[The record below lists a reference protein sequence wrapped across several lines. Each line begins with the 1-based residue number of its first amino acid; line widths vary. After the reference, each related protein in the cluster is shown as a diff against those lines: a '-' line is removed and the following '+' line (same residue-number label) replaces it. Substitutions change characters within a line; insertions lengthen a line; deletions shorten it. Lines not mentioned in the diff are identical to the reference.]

1 MQIEDYLRSQGLEP
15 VSKEDAAENLEE
27 GTQETEQQAVDT
39 SEDVVS
45 AEGKTEENTEDTG
58 NTGESVQNFE
68 DSFKEKYESF
78 EALESKIRSL
88 EESKKGES
96 LSDRYGE
103 ENVSRLEKL
112 LDGGL
117 SWDKV
122 SEIAKIQSL
131 NVDSLDDRQALVK
144 SLELK
149 DGLSAAEIKG
159 QLLKYDRLKDA
170 DLDLMDEEEQVA
182 HFALEAEMKRLA
194 KSGKEYLNSLK
205 GDEAYSL
212 PTLEKPEAVN
222 QEEVLKQRQQE
233 FEELGRM
240 YEAGVSE
247 SLKDFNSI
255 KINLGEGNDY
265 EFELNEEQKQV
276 IQDKMNKV
284 NSFHENFN
292 GDGKILFNEMASS
305 FVAQEF
311 LGEIVKSA
319 VENNTNNGKVEAIK
333 DINNVVDKSKKQAT
347 STSGN
352 NYMSEIEAGYKR
364 AQGI

>member
-1 MQIEDYLRSQGLEP
+1 
-15 VSKEDAAENLEE
+15 
-27 GTQETEQQAVDT
+27 
-39 SEDVVS
+39 
-45 AEGKTEENTEDTG
+45 
-58 NTGESVQNFE
+58 
-68 DSFKEKYESF
+68 
-78 EALESKIRSL
+78 
-88 EESKKGES
+88 
-96 LSDRYGE
+96 
-103 ENVSRLEKL
+103 
-112 LDGGL
+112 
-117 SWDKV
+117 
-122 SEIAKIQSL
+122 
-131 NVDSLDDRQALVK
+131 
-144 SLELK
+144 
-149 DGLSAAEIKG
+149 
-159 QLLKYDRLKDA
+159 
-170 DLDLMDEEEQVA
+170 MDEEEQVA

-276 IQDKMNKV
+276 IQNKMNKI

-347 STSGN
+347 STSGK
-352 NYMSEIEAGYKR
+352 NYMSEIEAGYRK